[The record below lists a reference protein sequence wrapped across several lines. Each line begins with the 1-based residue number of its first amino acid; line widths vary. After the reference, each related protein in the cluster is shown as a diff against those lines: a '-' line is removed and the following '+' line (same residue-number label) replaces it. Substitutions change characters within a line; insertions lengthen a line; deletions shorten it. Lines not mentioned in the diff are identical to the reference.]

1 MMKIFLLCA
10 LGATA
15 EIEALKKVV
24 AEAEKK
30 AAAEQALR
38 EKHEARVM
46 EAERELQEAVKKCE
60 TLEQSLTEK
69 ESELTK
75 ARQAM
80 SDARGET
87 QSALQGIQEARKI
100 AAGKAF
106 FHVKQVFEEK
116 IMFLILN
123 SDFSRGICGVAPQHI
138 GCRPI
143 LPSRRKEHCG

>member
-1 MMKIFLLCA
+1 MV
-10 LGATA
+10 T
-15 EIEALKKVV
+15 EVEALKKAV

-30 AAAEQALR
+30 AATEQALR
-38 EKHEARVM
+38 EKHEARVIK
-46 EAERELQEAVKKCE
+46 AEQELQEDVRKCE

-75 ARQAM
+75 AHQATN
-80 SDARGET
+80 DALGET
-87 QSALQGIQEARKI
+87 QSTLQEVQEARKI

-123 SDFSRGICGVAPQHI
+123 SDFSRGICGAAT
-138 GCRPI
+138 
-143 LPSRRKEHCG
+143 

>member
-1 MMKIFLLCA
+1 MS
-10 LGATA
+10 
-15 EIEALKKVV
+15 EAG
-24 AEAEKK
+24 KK
-30 AAAEQALR
+30 ATTKQALR
-38 EKHEARVM
+38 KKHEARVV
-46 EAERELQEAVKKCE
+46 EAEQELQEAVKKCK

-75 ARQAM
+75 AHQAT

-87 QSALQGIQEARKI
+87 RSALQEIQEARKI

-123 SDFSRGICGVAPQHI
+123 SDFSRGICEVAPQHI
-138 GCRPI
+138 GCRLI
-143 LPSRRKEHCG
+143 LLHRRKEHCG